1 MGWKASIATN
11 GMAMVF
17 NGLQQLVKRWDGNDP
32 SLRSKMEWFI
42 LTEELPQRIWQK
54 ELQPTPHTPQGNFF
68 QLVVAFLRNAKLVL
82 NSA

>member
-1 MGWKASIATN
+1 MGWKASIGTN

-42 LTEELPQRIWQK
+42 FTEELPQRIWQK
-54 ELQPTPHTPQGNFF
+54 ELQPTPLPPKGIFF
-68 QLVVAFLRNAKLVL
+68 NM
-82 NSA
+82 